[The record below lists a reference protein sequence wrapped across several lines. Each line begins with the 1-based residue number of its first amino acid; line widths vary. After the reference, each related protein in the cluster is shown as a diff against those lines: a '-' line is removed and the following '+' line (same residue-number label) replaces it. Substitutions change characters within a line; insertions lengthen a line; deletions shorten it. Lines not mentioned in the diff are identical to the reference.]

1 MDEVVYDTR
10 MRRYSRFVWG
20 MHYLRTRFPTM
31 SVTSWG
37 RSPAHNKGLPGSD
50 PASQHLEWT
59 AADGVFD
66 PGTEPEHGTLV
77 AAAREGG
84 LQGQQDAGHS
94 PLGLVTGALT
104 AAP

>member
-59 AADGVFD
+59 AADVVFD

-77 AAAREGG
+77 AAAREVGIEVQKEADHTH
-84 LQGQQDAGHS
+84 LE
-94 PLGLVTGALT
+94 LVTGWL
-104 AAP
+104 P